1 MSVGGNNIS
10 NKAMKYPHAQVLI
23 FAKQAIPGEVK
34 TRLIPAIG
42 AEAATRLHCAMTRRV
57 ASMVSASALA
67 AFRFAV
73 AGDARD
79 SLFTAFREGL
89 TPICQVGDDLG
100 ERMRNAAKQAFD
112 DKLVQAE
119 HVILI
124 GADCPTIDASHL
136 EGALKVLESGVD
148 VVFVPA
154 EDGGYVLVGMSR
166 VVDELFQ
173 DIAWGTSEVLSMSL
187 KKLSEAGVSTQCL
200 EPLWDVDTAE
210 DLPKL
215 ALLEPPLNW

>member
-1 MSVGGNNIS
+1 
-10 NKAMKYPHAQVLI
+10 MKYPHAQVLI
-23 FAKQAIPGEVK
+23 FAKQPISGAVK

-42 AEAATRLHCAMTRRV
+42 VDAATRLHCAMTRRV
-57 ASMVSASALA
+57 GSMVSTSELA

-79 SLFTAFREGL
+79 ALFTEFQQGL
-89 TPICQVGDDLG
+89 TPICQVGEDLG

-112 DKLVQAE
+112 DKRVQTE
-119 HVILI
+119 TVILI
-124 GADCPTIDASHL
+124 GADCPTMGANHL
-136 EGALKVLESGVD
+136 EEALGVLESGVE

-154 EDGGYVLVGMSR
+154 ADGGYVLVGMRR
-166 VVDELFQ
+166 VVDELFR

-187 KKLSEAGVSTQCL
+187 EKLSEAGVSTQCL
-200 EPLWDVDTAE
+200 APLWDVDTAE

-215 ALLEPPLNW
+215 ASLEPPLDW